1 MVILVVSQQ
10 DALVLKYARENNFIM
25 DLALRAA
32 GDEVL
37 VTTEAVTLEYMIRRF
52 NISLPPKLQY
62 YLDTVPPVG
71 EEMPEKP
78 EFPQKT
84 SIETEAVEFVPE
96 ETTGG
101 E

>member
-1 MVILVVSQQ
+1 MVILVVDPQ
-10 DALVLKYARENNFIM
+10 DALVLKYARENNFIL
-25 DLALRAA
+25 DLVLRAA
-32 GDEVL
+32 GDEAPND
-37 VTTEAVTLEYMIRRF
+37 TEAVTLEYMIRRF

-78 EFPQKT
+78 EFPQET
-84 SIETEAVEFVPE
+84 SIETEAVEFVPQAE
-96 ETTGG
+96 EG